1 MRICASRRL
10 EKMRVTKA
18 YFLLLY
24 VNYRW
29 STIFQRGF
37 QTRRTCAYR
46 RARLRVI
53 MYVRTLQKEMN
64 GERKESECSTRNT
77 MSREYAVFYCQHVLT
92 LCTNILLLSNFYR
105 NIIYVSIKLQ
115 SATIRLNGNDAIN
128 LVTIVIVRL
137 EIELK
142 TC

>member
-1 MRICASRRL
+1 
-10 EKMRVTKA
+10 
-18 YFLLLY
+18 
-24 VNYRW
+24 
-29 STIFQRGF
+29 
-37 QTRRTCAYR
+37 
-46 RARLRVI
+46 
-53 MYVRTLQKEMN
+53 MN

-92 LCTNILLLSNFYR
+92 LRTNILLLSNFYR
-105 NIIYVSIKLQ
+105 DIIYVSIKLQ
-115 SATIRLNGNDAIN
+115 SATIQLNGNNAIN